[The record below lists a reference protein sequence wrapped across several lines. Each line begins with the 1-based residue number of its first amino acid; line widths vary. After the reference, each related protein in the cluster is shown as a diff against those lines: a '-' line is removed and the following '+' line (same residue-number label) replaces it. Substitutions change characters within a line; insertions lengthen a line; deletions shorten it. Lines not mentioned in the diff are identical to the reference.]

1 MARDRRHWLSSER
14 GEKWRTSLSR
24 RNHFE
29 ITGGEGYQRY
39 GVVMVRERDIRV
51 GNEGELRHSMP
62 MRERESRINNI

>member
-1 MARDRRHWLSSER
+1 MESEDSGFRRRDRAMARDRRHWLSSER

-39 GVVMVRERDIRV
+39 GVVMVR
-51 GNEGELRHSMP
+51 GEGYQSWK
-62 MRERESRINNI
+62 